1 MQNLYRAPCVLLGGK
16 MEPMRDIAEDH
27 TRSTSK
33 PPRLC
38 VPRCVD
44 ASARGVAEPSGQLPR
59 WEQQELF
66 PNQPSE
72 DEACE
77 FSKS

>member
-16 MEPMRDIAEDH
+16 MEPMRNLTQDH
-27 TRSTSK
+27 VRSASK

-38 VPRCVD
+38 VPCCVD
-44 ASARGVAEPSGQLPR
+44 ASARGVAEPSSQLPR

-66 PNQPSE
+66 PIQPSE
-72 DEACE
+72 DTA
-77 FSKS
+77 